1 MQGHARGRKKVFLVT
16 ILNHIGKNIYMYTT
30 LDNAYY
36 VPSENVLVEQTCV
49 Q

>member
-16 ILNHIGKNIYMYTT
+16 ILNHIGKKIYIYIYMYTT

-36 VPSENVLVEQTCV
+36 VPSENVLTS
-49 Q
+49 